1 MQIKD
6 LVRKEL
12 LPIKRPV
19 HGGQGWRVPGVED
32 FSHNLNPYGPPAA
45 LPQLVEE
52 AVEHLG
58 HYPDDSSMALREAI
72 AAHHGVAPENVIAG
86 AGSTELIRL
95 FPEVFLSRRA
105 RAIIPRP
112 TFSEYAH
119 ACRMQGANI
128 MDVPLIEGEGFR
140 LDMNAIK
147 ERLPL
152 ATALYLC
159 NPNNPTGTV
168 EPRRRIMELVDECE
182 AFGKLVFLD
191 ETLLELV
198 EGHEA
203 LSCMGE
209 VRNHSNL
216 FIISS
221 LTKSF
226 GIPGLRVGYGVGSAE
241 IVEMLDRARPSWN
254 LGAIEQHVGAR
265 LLREH
270 QGHVQRAAE
279 MMAAERGRIK
289 RAVDR
294 TGLLSPLPDQCFFFF
309 ARVSDPKLSAADIV
323 ERLLPRKV
331 LVRDCSTFG
340 RPFDKFVRFSI
351 KAPDRN
357 DLLISA
363 IEGTAQEMR
372 STAFGAR
379 MHV

>member
-1 MQIKD
+1 
-6 LVRKEL
+6 
-12 LPIKRPV
+12 
-19 HGGQGWRVPGVED
+19 
-32 FSHNLNPYGPPAA
+32 
-45 LPQLVEE
+45 
-52 AVEHLG
+52 
-58 HYPDDSSMALREAI
+58 
-72 AAHHGVAPENVIAG
+72 
-86 AGSTELIRL
+86 
-95 FPEVFLSRRA
+95 
-105 RAIIPRP
+105 
-112 TFSEYAH
+112 
-119 ACRMQGANI
+119 
-128 MDVPLIEGEGFR
+128 
-140 LDMNAIK
+140 
-147 ERLPL
+147 
-152 ATALYLC
+152 
-159 NPNNPTGTV
+159 
-168 EPRRRIMELVDECE
+168 
-182 AFGKLVFLD
+182 
-191 ETLLELV
+191 
-198 EGHEA
+198 
-203 LSCMGE
+203 
-209 VRNHSNL
+209 
-216 FIISS
+216 
-221 LTKSF
+221 
-226 GIPGLRVGYGVGSAE
+226 
-241 IVEMLDRARPSWN
+241 MLDRARPSWN